1 MQATIP
7 HRRGNRRVI
16 TALTLAAVLVAAP
29 LGSTAWA
36 GSAREQLEQIR
47 ERQAQIS
54 RQAAQQRALLARLEA
69 EARSAAEAYARAQR
83 EEEEANRQL
92 AGVTAALS
100 QAQAALREAEAELD
114 RVSRQLKA
122 RQQVLGD
129 RLRSFY
135 VYGEVQYLEVLMGA
149 TSFDDF
155 LSRLDFLQL
164 LAERDAQIVQDVQTA
179 QAQVAVRR
187 LEAEQ
192 RRNELQ
198 ALEEQRRKQYE
209 EAAAKTAAAARYRQQ
224 LSQREAALRQA
235 LDEFEREGQE
245 LARKAREL
253 EQQVGRELGRL
264 VLSYP
269 VQQPARITD
278 GFGWRLHP
286 ILKTRRFHAGVD
298 FAVRVGQPIYAAADG
313 KVLFAGWQNGYGNV
327 VIIGH
332 GKVQGK
338 SVATL
343 YSHNSALTVRVGKE
357 VKRGDVVAL
366 GGSTG
371 LATGPNVHFEVIV
384 DGKQVDPMGW
394 LPK

>member
-7 HRRGNRRVI
+7 HRRGNRR
-16 TALTLAAVLVAAP
+16 ALAAVALATVLILTAPWGSAAR
-29 LGSTAWA
+29 A

-54 RQAAQQRALLARLEA
+54 REAARQRALLARLEA
-69 EARSAAEAYARAQR
+69 EARTAAEAYARAQR
-83 EEEEANRQL
+83 EEKEANRQL
-92 AGVTAALS
+92 AEVTAALS
-100 QAQAALREAEAELD
+100 QAQAALQEAEAELD
-114 RVSRQLKA
+114 RASRQLEA
-122 RQQVLGD
+122 RQQALGD
-129 RLRSFY
+129 RVRSAY
-135 VYGEVQYLEVLMGA
+135 V
-149 TSFDDF
+149 
-155 LSRLDFLQL
+155 
-164 LAERDAQIVQDVQTA
+164 
-179 QAQVAVRR
+179 
-187 LEAEQ
+187 
-192 RRNELQ
+192 
-198 ALEEQRRKQYE
+198 
-209 EAAAKTAAAARYRQQ
+209 
-224 LSQREAALRQA
+224 
-235 LDEFEREGQE
+235 
-245 LARKAREL
+245 
-253 EQQVGRELGRL
+253 
-264 VLSYP
+264 YP

-313 KVLFAGWQNGYGNV
+313 KVLYAGWQNGYGNV

-343 YSHNSALTVRVGKE
+343 YSHNSALTVRVGQE